1 MDEENG
7 YMEDNKNINDVLDER
22 NREFASLQ
30 DFFGKD
36 FKEEADY
43 IAEKLE
49 IDSEI
54 VQKALDASEAFSEI
68 AEGNPEY
75 IVEEIDED
83 GLPVKMISGDK
94 MYAFITEQTGID
106 EETLDKIFD
115 CEVDY
120 FEQFGLVE

>member
-1 MDEENG
+1 MADE
-7 YMEDNKNINDVLDER
+7 KNVNNVLDER
-22 NREFASLQ
+22 NLEFAALQ

-36 FKEEADY
+36 FMEEADY

-49 IDSEI
+49 LDPEI
-54 VQKALDASEAFSEI
+54 VQKALDACEAFSRI

-75 IVEEIDED
+75 IVEELDED

-106 EETLDKIFD
+106 EATLDKIFD

>member
-1 MDEENG
+1 MAEKKNEYNVVDE
-7 YMEDNKNINDVLDER
+7 KNP
-22 NREFASLQ
+22 EFASLQ
-30 DFFGKD
+30 QFFGED
-36 FKEEADY
+36 FVEETEY

-49 IDSEI
+49 LDYEG
-54 VQKALDASEAFSEI
+54 VQKALDACEAFSKI

-75 IVEEIDED
+75 IVEELDED

-106 EETLDKIFD
+106 EATLDKIFD

>member
-1 MDEENG
+1 MADE
-7 YMEDNKNINDVLDER
+7 KNVNNVLDER
-22 NREFASLQ
+22 NPEFAALQ

-36 FKEEADY
+36 FMEEADY

-49 IDSEI
+49 LDPEI
-54 VQKALDASEAFSEI
+54 VQKALDACEAFSRI

-75 IVEEIDED
+75 IVEELDED

-106 EETLDKIFD
+106 EATLDKIFD

>member
-1 MDEENG
+1 MADE
-7 YMEDNKNINDVLDER
+7 KNVNNVLDER
-22 NREFASLQ
+22 NLEFAALQ

-36 FKEEADY
+36 FMEEADY

-49 IDSEI
+49 LDPEI
-54 VQKALDASEAFSEI
+54 VQKALDACEAFSRI

-75 IVEEIDED
+75 IVEELDED

-106 EETLDKIFD
+106 EVTLDKIFD
-115 CEVDY
+115 CEMDY

>member
-1 MDEENG
+1 MD
-7 YMEDNKNINDVLDER
+7 DKKNMNQVLDEK
-22 NREFASLQ
+22 NLEFAALQ

-36 FKEEADY
+36 FKNEADY

-49 IDSEI
+49 MDPEI
-54 VQKALDASEAFSEI
+54 VQKALDACEAFSKI

-94 MYAFITEQTGID
+94 MYAYITEQTGIP
-106 EETLDKIFD
+106 ETALDQIFD

>member
-1 MDEENG
+1 MADE
-7 YMEDNKNINDVLDER
+7 KNINNVLDER
-22 NREFASLQ
+22 NPEFAALQ

-36 FKEEADY
+36 FMEEADY

-49 IDSEI
+49 MEPEI
-54 VQKALDASEAFSEI
+54 VQKALDACEAFSRI

-75 IVEEIDED
+75 IVEELDED

-106 EETLDKIFD
+106 EETLDRIFD

>member
-1 MDEENG
+1 MADE
-7 YMEDNKNINDVLDER
+7 KNVNNVLDER
-22 NREFASLQ
+22 NPEFAALQ

-36 FKEEADY
+36 FMEEADY

-49 IDSEI
+49 LDPEI
-54 VQKALDASEAFSEI
+54 VQKALDACEAFSRI

-75 IVEEIDED
+75 IVEELDED

-106 EETLDKIFD
+106 EVTLDKIFD

>member
-1 MDEENG
+1 
-7 YMEDNKNINDVLDER
+7 MEDNKNINDVLDER

>member
-1 MDEENG
+1 MADE
-7 YMEDNKNINDVLDER
+7 KNVNNVLDER
-22 NREFASLQ
+22 NLEFAALQ

-36 FKEEADY
+36 FMEEADY

-49 IDSEI
+49 LDPEI
-54 VQKALDASEAFSEI
+54 VQKALDACEAFSRI

-75 IVEEIDED
+75 IVEELDED

-106 EETLDKIFD
+106 EVTLDKIFD

>member
-1 MDEENG
+1 MADE
-7 YMEDNKNINDVLDER
+7 KNVNNVLDER
-22 NREFASLQ
+22 NLEFAALQ

-36 FKEEADY
+36 FMEEADY

-49 IDSEI
+49 LDPEI
-54 VQKALDASEAFSEI
+54 VQKALDACEAFSRI

-75 IVEEIDED
+75 IVEELDED

-106 EETLDKIFD
+106 EATLDKIFD
-115 CEVDY
+115 CEMDY